1 MIKRILLEQKTGKK
15 YLVKDTDDDFHTS
28 QGIISSKDLQ
38 SKKTEVL
45 SSKKQKF
52 SLIEPNFV
60 DLWENLKRGPQI
72 VLQKDIGLIITKTGI
87 NKNSKVVDAGGGS
100 LSLSGYL
107 AHLCKEV
114 TTYEINQSLIS
125 TLEYNKKLF
134 GFKNIK
140 IKQGSIYDG
149 IEEKE
154 IDLITLDLAEPWR
167 VLPHAEKALKQGGF
181 LVIYLPNMLQMKTFL
196 DGLSR
201 SKIQLLELEELM
213 ERKWKVEQNI
223 LRPEYDQLAHTGFLC
238 FCRKI

>member
-1 MIKRILLEQKTGKK
+1 MIKKILIEQKTRKK
-15 YLVKDTDDDFHTS
+15 YLVKDTGDDFHTS
-28 QGIISSKDLQ
+28 QGIISRKDLQ

-45 SSKKQKF
+45 SSKKARF

-107 AHLCKEV
+107 GHLCKEV
-114 TTYEINQSLIS
+114 TTYEINKSLIS
-125 TLEYNKKLF
+125 TLEHNKKLF
-134 GFKNIK
+134 GFNNIK
-140 IKQGSIYDG
+140 IKNQSIYDG

-154 IDLITLDLAEPWR
+154 LDLITLDLAEPWR
-167 VLPHAEKALKQGGF
+167 VLPYAENSLKQGGF
-181 LVIYLPNMLQMKTFL
+181 LAVYLPNLVQMKTFL
-196 DGLSR
+196 DSLHR
-201 SKIQLLELEELM
+201 SKIRLLELEELM
-213 ERKWKVEQNI
+213 ERKWKVEPNI
-223 LRPEYDQLAHTGFLC
+223 LRPEYDQLAHSGFLC